1 MALWLGAQ
9 LLSAPASDL
18 QAAASKDFAALAVL
32 LVALRLPALLPGP
45 RGVGAVNILL
55 GVALLGR
62 AGQAVWRSGEDRLLM
77 DYLRRKELDLQF
89 QEVAA
94 AIPDDVPRSG
104 RRQGS
109 NGTPAQSVRRSSAG
123 GSPA

>member
-1 MALWLGAQ
+1 
-9 LLSAPASDL
+9 
-18 QAAASKDFAALAVL
+18 VL
-32 LVALRLPALLPGP
+32 LVALRLPGLLPGP
-45 RGVGAVNILL
+45 RGVGAIGFLI
-55 GVALLGR
+55 GAALVGR
-62 AGQAVWRSGEDRLLM
+62 AGQAVWRAGEDRLLM

-109 NGTPAQSVRRSSAG
+109 NGTRAQSVHRSSAG